1 MLALWGKYIGPYLGG
16 LGVTLEITVLGF
28 VLGVLLGALVAAGR
42 LSRWRP
48 VRLIATG
55 YVDVLRGLPVLVL
68 LFLAYYGL
76 GQVGFKLSG
85 LWAAVLT
92 LGVFYASLFAEV
104 FRGALQALE
113 RGQWEAAD
121 ALGMAPG
128 LRMRKVILPQAF
140 LAILLPSTNTISEML
155 KDSSLV
161 LTIGVADLMARA
173 TQAAAATF
181 QPMDMFV
188 LAGLFYFALYLLIS
202 RALARWELR
211 VQRRYL

>member
-1 MLALWGKYIGPYLGG
+1 MLSLWGNWVGTLAGG
-16 LGVTLEITVLGF
+16 LGITMEITALGL

-42 LSRWRP
+42 LSRWR
-48 VRLIATG
+48 VLRLVSTA

-76 GQVGFKLSG
+76 GQVGIRLPG
-85 LWAAVLT
+85 TWAAVLT
-92 LGVFYASLFAEV
+92 LGVFYASLFAEI
-104 FRGALQALE
+104 FRGAIQALE
-113 RGQWEAAD
+113 HGQWEAAD
-121 ALGMAPG
+121 ALGMTPG
-128 LRMRKVILPQAF
+128 LRLRKVILPQAF

-173 TQAAAATF
+173 TQAASTTA
-181 QPMDMFV
+181 QPMAMFI